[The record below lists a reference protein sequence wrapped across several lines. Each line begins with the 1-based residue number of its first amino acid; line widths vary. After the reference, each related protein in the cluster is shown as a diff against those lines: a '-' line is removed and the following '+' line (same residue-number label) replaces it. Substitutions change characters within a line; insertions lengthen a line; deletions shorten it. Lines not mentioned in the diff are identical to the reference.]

1 MAILN
6 NIGNLTK
13 NLHHYVLLSTKIN
26 VVYYILHHDME
37 FTQNLGQPPNGHA
50 FFICVQH
57 QMVYRLRYI
66 FPATGQIPDFHRLE
80 TCAAGRTHAKLPA
93 ESCGGLISSGAEGRT

>member
-26 VVYYILHHDME
+26 VVYYKNGGFDKAKKHLRTAAQRCEDERNMKKSVLVY
-37 FTQNLGQPPNGHA
+37 FTDIDLQ
-50 FFICVQH
+50 
-57 QMVYRLRYI
+57 I
-66 FPATGQIPDFHRLE
+66 FLLSVHGK
-80 TCAAGRTHAKLPA
+80 KL
-93 ESCGGLISSGAEGRT
+93 LSGNR